1 MKLTKIL
8 EKKLLLL
15 SYINKIS
22 QKSIIFIHFY
32 KFNIIDDFFSI
43 NSAHENHHKKLSY
56 LQIIKFHK

>member
-43 NSAHENHHKKLSY
+43 NSHENHHKKLSY